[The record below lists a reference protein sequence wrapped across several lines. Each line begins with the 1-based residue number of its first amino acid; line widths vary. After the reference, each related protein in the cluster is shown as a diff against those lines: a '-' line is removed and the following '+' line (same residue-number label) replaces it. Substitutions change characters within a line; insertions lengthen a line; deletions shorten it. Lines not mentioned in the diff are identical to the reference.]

1 MKIIKSLQDGN
12 LEIYQRGIFLGKQ
25 IIIMFKLFIDCYNI
39 TLKIT
44 YDVTAICIM
53 IVILY
58 FVGKSTKE
66 MKVKLSYDI

>member
-1 MKIIKSLQDGN
+1 
-12 LEIYQRGIFLGKQ
+12 
-25 IIIMFKLFIDCYNI
+25 MFKLFIDCYNI